1 MSSSFKLIM
10 TTTLSSSYDYRLGGS
25 LPLDAGTYVERSAD
39 SELYEALKA
48 GEFCYVLNSRQMG
61 KSSLRV
67 RVMNRLI
74 DEGFACA
81 FFDLTSIGSDV
92 AQEQWYAGMIT
103 EFVKGLN
110 LKEVFNFKRWWLE
123 LGHLSFVQ
131 RFSLFIE
138 EIVLQHVSQN
148 VVFFIDEIDS
158 ILALPFKVD
167 DLFAAIRQLY
177 NQRSD
182 RPELRRVTF
191 TLIGVAS
198 PLELISDMSRTPF
211 NIGQAI
217 PLSGL
222 EFSKSQQLA
231 KGLTP
236 VLSEAQALELLQMI
250 LQWTGGQP
258 FLTQRVCKLAQQ
270 AMAQKASPPSTMAEW
285 LEALIQEKIINNWEF
300 QDEKAHLKTIRGRLL
315 EVNPHHTGQ
324 RLKLYQEVLETREI
338 LLNGSPEQHELLL
351 TGLVVRQQGKL
362 GICNPIY
369 AKVFTLD
376 WVAQA
381 FSDLR
386 PYPKFLQAWLD
397 SGRQDASRLLVGQAL
412 LDAEA
417 WAKKNRSLQ
426 QDDIDF
432 LEASRSLQVREE
444 QEAQQ
449 AEQNKAALKAE
460 RQRSELLAAA
470 KKKAAEEKKVAV
482 LVAARITG
490 AGVFICG
497 AIALYTFSQLR
508 SVIKRTTNI
517 QSRVS
522 QFSLKN
528 NQGLDAL
535 MEALRIKHANRSLPF
550 LLNLDRDTEAGIEK
564 VLHQSVWNISEQN
577 RLEGHTSRVTAISVS
592 PDGKLIASSSADRK
606 IRLWQANG
614 KAITVDGTP
623 NGKPIK
629 LSEGSNVL
637 SLSFKPDDPTLATAD
652 EAGYIKPD
660 HQILAAA
667 DEAGYIKIWK
677 IPSCDEG
684 ESTKKCDLTSLKPLM
699 SEEAHQARI
708 LSLSFSPDG
717 KMLVSTSDDKKV
729 KLWQTKDLKRPLAE
743 IPKLEGSVIAA
754 QFSRDGKL
762 LVTADNA
769 WNIHLW
775 DIKKDGQ
782 SSVSLKP
789 KRGLESPIQPQSL
802 SLSPDGKSIAIG
814 GFDGRIIIW
823 QWQKDAKDK
832 DALNSFLGN
841 EQHTK
846 SINSLSFSRDGNRL
860 LSASADRSIKLWSV
874 SGGNLNLLA
883 TLQGHTAAVSSAVFQ
898 PSADPMVDFKKLKIV
913 SASDDETVRIWNQ
926 DNIPIL
932 LAGHLGKVWNVEFSP
947 GGKQIASAG
956 SDGIVRLWDADKGY
970 LIKSFGPGVEE
981 DIKPQYKSTWVNV
994 FDVSFSPDGKLLAAA
1009 LEDGTVKIWNYKIW
1023 NYWNDPSAKPTF
1035 KTIPVNPH
1043 KVSNV
1048 PVLAIAFR
1056 PQPRSTE
1063 NLFDAQQSQLQSI
1076 ATGSLD
1082 GSIKLWTEN
1091 GKLIRKFRDSGENAH
1106 KKSTWGLSFSPNGK
1120 TLASASSDA
1129 TIKLWDVESGK
1140 LLQTLKDD
1148 PQTEQWKGHRSEV
1161 LGISFSPDGQLL
1173 ASAGEDNKVILWK
1186 FDGQRLAYLK
1196 PIDAHDQAVRRVSF
1210 DSHSQV
1216 LASASD
1222 DGSIKLWSIKPETR
1236 GKLLK
1241 TLLGHSDQVLSV
1253 SFQPTFE
1260 PTLEGKPRS
1269 IEKIAS
1275 ASADQTVRIWNAETE
1290 LDLDIV
1296 DNGCKW
1302 VKDYLEA
1309 NRSSLEKNDQS
1320 GLEGT
1325 NRSSLE
1331 KDDLK
1336 LCP

>member
-1 MSSSFKLIM
+1 M
-10 TTTLSSSYDYRLGGS
+10 TTTLSLSYDYLLGGS

-39 SELYEALKA
+39 CELYEALKA
-48 GEFCYVLNSRQMG
+48 SQFCYVLTSRQMG

-67 RVMNRLI
+67 RVMNRLV

-81 FFDLTSIGSDV
+81 FLELNLIGSGKDMT
-92 AQEQWYAGMIT
+92 QEFWYAGMIT
-103 EFVKGLN
+103 TFVKDLH
-110 LKEVFNFKRWWLE
+110 LKEDFNFKRWWSE
-123 LGHLSFVQ
+123 VEHLSFVH

-138 EIVLQHVSQN
+138 EIVLQYVPQN
-148 VVFFIDEIDS
+148 VVFFIDEIDA
-158 ILALPFKVD
+158 ILNLPFGVD

-182 RPELRRVTF
+182 RPELKRITF
-191 TLIGVAS
+191 ALIGVAS
-198 PLELISDMSRTPF
+198 PQELISDVSRTPF

-217 PLSGL
+217 HLSGL
-222 EFSKSQQLA
+222 EFAKSKQLA
-231 KGLTP
+231 KGLTAAMP
-236 VLSEAQALELLQMI
+236 EFQALDLLQMI
-250 LQWTGGQP
+250 LDWTGGQP
-258 FLTQRVCKLAQQ
+258 FLTQLVCKLAQQ
-270 AMAQKASPPSTMAEW
+270 QAELSTPPTQMAEW
-285 LEALIQEKIINNWEF
+285 LEALIQEKIIDNWKF
-300 QDEKAHLKTIRGRLL
+300 QEVKVHIETIRKRLL
-315 EVNPHHTGQ
+315 DDKSHHLGQ
-324 RLKLYQEVLETREI
+324 RLKLYQEVLETGEI
-338 LLNGSPEQHELLL
+338 LADGSPEQHELLL

-369 AKVFTLD
+369 AKIFTLD
-376 WVAQA
+376 WVKQA
-381 FSDLR
+381 FSALR
-386 PYPKFLQAWLD
+386 PYPKFLQAWIASD
-397 SGRQDASRLLVGQAL
+397 RQDESRLLKGKAL
-412 LDAEA
+412 LEAEA

-482 LVAARITG
+482 LVAACITG

-517 QSRVS
+517 QSRVT
-522 QFSLKN
+522 QFSLKNNLSLKN
-528 NQGLDAL
+528 NQGLDTL
-535 MEALRIKHANRSLPF
+535 MEVLRIKHDNRSLPF
-550 LLNLDRDTEAGIEK
+550 LLNPDRDTEAGIEK

-592 PDGKLIASSSADRK
+592 PDGKLIASSSADRT

-841 EQHTK
+841 EQHTR

-981 DIKPQYKSTWVNV
+981 DIKPQYKYTWVNV

-1148 PQTEQWKGHRSEV
+1148 PQTEQREGHRSEV

-1222 DGSIKLWSIKPETR
+1222 DGNIKLWSIKPETR
-1236 GKLLK
+1236 GELLK

-1296 DNGCKW
+1296 NNGCKW